1 MPTKLKI
8 KSPKKFGPTNPPS
21 KAKKTLGPK
30 SKRTKKETVLK
41 NPNTPGEKQRQLKGG
56 LLMGSIRNKK
66 TFAGET
72 GLEGLKKKINYNR
85 RGKKLGGPAGS
96 QLGDLNKD
104 GKISGYEKKRQ
115 TAIEKAMAK
124 QNKKSGPTQKSTKRG
139 GTQGNQFRR
148 GGRVR

>member
-1 MPTKLKI
+1 
-8 KSPKKFGPTNPPS
+8 
-21 KAKKTLGPK
+21 
-30 SKRTKKETVLK
+30 
-41 NPNTPGEKQRQLKGG
+41 

-85 RGKKLGGPAGS
+85 RGKSLGGPAGS

-104 GKISGYEKKRQ
+104 GKMSGYEKKRQ
-115 TAIEKAMAK
+115 TAIEKAMQK
-124 QNKKSGPTQKSTKRG
+124 RGGKKG
-139 GTQGNQFRR
+139 GTQGRMTKRR